1 MMSKRS
7 RTPCCV
13 TASCRTSTRSRSAL
27 RRIISS
33 TGCSKSYRCHARVCK
48 MRVRHSVQPLPG
60 TNFIDPKTLARI
72 DNLELLARTVVD
84 GFINGLHRAPY
95 LGLSLDFAEHRAYY
109 PGDDIRRID
118 WRVFARTD
126 RFYVKEFEADTNSN
140 FTVVLDVSRSMSY
153 RGVGIPKLDYA
164 RFLAAS
170 LSYFSREQRDRVG
183 MLTFDSDIVDY
194 VPCSAKHLDVVL
206 HTIDR
211 LQPRETGNLDAAMR
225 KAAELLRRR
234 GLVIVISD
242 LYEEPARVQAALG
255 MLKHRGHDV
264 IVFHVLDR
272 SELELVGTVGGV
284 PLDEATSF
292 EDLVKRRRIRNW
304 WLFALRCLALLLL
317 VGAFARPYIDRP
329 AAELAAVEAAREVVV
344 M

>member
-1 MMSKRS
+1 
-7 RTPCCV
+7 
-13 TASCRTSTRSRSAL
+13 
-27 RRIISS
+27 
-33 TGCSKSYRCHARVCK
+33 
-48 MRVRHSVQPLPG
+48 MRVRHSVQPIPG
-60 TNFIDPKTLARI
+60 TNFIDPQTLARI
-72 DNLELLARTVVD
+72 ENLELLARTVVD
-84 GFINGLHRAPY
+84 GFINGLHRAPF

-140 FTVVLDVSRSMSY
+140 FTVALDISRSMSY
-153 RGVGIPKLDYA
+153 RGVGIRKLDYA

-183 MLTFDSDIVDY
+183 MVTFDSDIVDY

-211 LQPRETGNLDAAMR
+211 LEARQTGNLEAAMR

-234 GLVIVISD
+234 GLVVVISD
-242 LYEEPARVQAALG
+242 LYEDPARVQAALG

-264 IVFHVLDR
+264 IVFHVLDK
-272 SELELVGTVGGV
+272 SELELDGTVGGI
-284 PLDEATSF
+284 PLEQATSF
-292 EDLVKRRRIRNW
+292 EDLETRQRIPVITPQVRARYRALIQEHTTVLKKKLSEVRIDYAMLDTSVPLDHA
-304 WLFALRCLALLLL
+304 LFQYLSAREHLTRGPAR
-317 VGAFARPYIDRP
+317 VGAR
-329 AAELAAVEAAREVVV
+329 
-344 M
+344 